1 MNQTTS
7 VSQVPAQ
14 KGRGSGAPSELRK
27 TITMLEEFCEIPL
40 MSTDADKLKKQ
51 FGRFLDA
58 YRIEQDQIKRED
70 EAVFKWLQVI
80 SGGRLLANVRAL
92 LEEKPGDEIGN
103 AEKVRK
109 RSLLRRRGWPA

>member
-1 MNQTTS
+1 M
-7 VSQVPAQ
+7 
-14 KGRGSGAPSELRK
+14 
-27 TITMLEEFCEIPL
+27 
-40 MSTDADKLKKQ
+40 
-51 FGRFLDA
+51 
-58 YRIEQDQIKRED
+58 
-70 EAVFKWLQVI
+70 FKWLQVI